1 MKKLILIIFIMSLGL
16 SNLLFAA
23 YSDGTCT
30 SGDCMNGEGTEVF
43 TNGDKY
49 VGQFKDGYMN
59 GGTMTFST
67 GEVVENYYDEQYE

>member
-1 MKKLILIIFIMSLGL
+1 MYIGRLHERRGYRSIH
-16 SNLLFAA
+16 
-23 YSDGTCT
+23 
-30 SGDCMNGEGTEVF
+30 
-43 TNGDKY
+43 NGDKY